1 MRIESRFERAY
12 YLTTCFV
19 LHIKICNTCTRA
31 PYAAS
36 ASNSIVYA
44 EKTTIVDK

>member
-19 LHIKICNTCTRA
+19 LSK
-31 PYAAS
+31 YATHAL
-36 ASNSIVYA
+36 AHLTPQAQAIVVYA

>member
-12 YLTTCFV
+12 YLLNNMYCT
-19 LHIKICNTCTRA
+19 IKICNTCTRA